1 MRKVLLLVTFIACS
15 YASFSQDPISVYKGP
30 RPAINLN
37 NVPEQA
43 IEKGRVIIKFKK
55 ELASLLKAVPQ
66 KGTDGFIRFNIAAVD
81 ALNVQFKVDKSFR
94 SFESILSN
102 TAQDNR
108 HKAWGFDR
116 WYELNVPANIDIKR
130 MVAAYSRLSNYIEV
144 VEPVYAVT
152 RHRAVTDL
160 KKGAIENPKNYV
172 FNYTPNDPRFTDQW
186 HYSNT
191 GQAGGTA
198 GKDINLPQAW
208 DLEKGQPGVIVAV
221 IDQGIDY
228 THPDIAA
235 NMWPGIG
242 YNFVNNTN
250 VVEPGNHGTHTA
262 GTVAAVTNNNVG
274 VSGVAGGDGTAGSG
288 ARLMSLEVFGP
299 SANASNF
306 GAPFIW
312 AADNGAMIAQNSWSY
327 TNPNVYQ
334 QFVLDGIDYFI
345 KNGGGTVL
353 KGGVV
358 IFSAG
363 NSASEELY
371 YPAAYEKVLS
381 VAATNNRD
389 VLADYSNFGTWVD
402 ISAPGGQQAF
412 AGDPGGVLST
422 VTVAGGSYA
431 YYEGTSMACP
441 HVSGVAA
448 LIASHAPG
456 RFSGDD
462 IRSILMATVDNHYP
476 NNLSTYAGKMGAG
489 RLNAFKALQKVEEL
503 IALPPVEP
511 VTALTSSLSC
521 PNVQL
526 NWTRNAAN
534 NDVLIAYSSDANFGI
549 PTGNYVA
556 GDKIAGGGTVV
567 FKGNAVSF
575 SQSIPKD
582 SASVTYKVWSV
593 TAGNAY
599 SAGVTTNVKTPFS
612 LVTFSGNIVGT
623 TAVLNWT
630 KKCPNTDVI
639 IATNSAR
646 TFGKPSGVL
655 NAGSTLPGGGTIIY
669 KGPLLTYTHTNPIN
683 GTNYYRMWTVSSS
696 NDYSDVFKD
705 LTLCLGSVNS
715 PVVQGFESATFPA
728 GGWEVLNPDALSI
741 TWERTTLA
749 AKTGVAS
756 ATMRFYDYSKA
767 NQVDFLISPGINSQN
782 ADSVIVSFDLAYR
795 YYDATSYTDSLEL
808 LVSTDCGSTY
818 KSVWIRGGTSLAT
831 VPGAYTDSYVPI
843 AAHWAN
849 KRFDIKPLIGN
860 ASQFKVAFR
869 AVNMYGQNLYLDNI
883 NIYTVENGQR
893 DATVTQILNPTGK
906 LCVRNFTPRVQIRNQ
921 GKDTLK
927 TVKVMYRFGAG
938 ALDSVT
944 YNGSLPIG
952 GTALVDLKA
961 VSLSAGG
968 SLQFVVYTKEPN
980 GQADQVPSNDTA
992 KQNLTIFDPLP
1003 DPIREGF
1010 ESASFPPN
1018 NWFVASSGSAYTWE
1032 RTVRASKE
1040 KTASAWI
1047 RNYRFNS
1054 AGKRDDL
1061 YSPVVQITAPD
1072 SVYLKFDLSSA
1083 TGRFPGS
1090 TGVPMDTLEVLMTT
1104 DCGTTFRSVY
1114 KKWGEDLSTVDKNF
1128 PSVYPASD
1136 TVGFVPNSPAQWRT
1150 EWLDVTKFVSANAK
1164 FQFVFRST
1172 SNKGS
1177 NLFLDNIE
1185 ISTVTLPA
1193 KLKQAGFL
1201 IAPNPF
1207 DGFFMVR
1214 HVIPP
1219 ANLRAIRVM
1228 NSTGQVVAARSYN
1241 GNAGSNIT
1249 IDMSRYASGLYNV
1262 ELIYSDK
1269 SIRQTI
1275 IKRK

>member
-15 YASFSQDPISVYKGP
+15 YASFSQDPVSVLKGS
-30 RPAINLN
+30 RPAINLD

-43 IEKGRVIIKFKK
+43 IEKGRIIIKFKK
-55 ELASLLKAVPQ
+55 EIAAVLKAVPQ
-66 KGTDGFIRFNIAAVD
+66 KGADGFIRFNIAAVD

-94 SFESILSN
+94 SFESILSAS
-102 TAQDNR
+102 TFDER
-108 HKAWGFDR
+108 HKLWGFDR
-116 WYELNVPANIDIKR
+116 WYELNVPATVDIKR
-130 MVAAYSRLSNYIEV
+130 MIAAYSRLSNYIEV
-144 VEPVYAVT
+144 VEPFYTVT
-152 RHRAVTDL
+152 RHRAVTDF
-160 KKGAIENPKNYV
+160 KKPVSGLPKN
-172 FNYTPNDPRFTDQW
+172 FGLNFTPNDPRFTEQW
-186 HYSNT
+186 HYSNS

-198 GKDINLPQAW
+198 GKDISLPQAW
-208 DLEKGQPGVIVAV
+208 DLEKGKPGVIVAV
-221 IDQGIDY
+221 IDEGIDY

-235 NMWPGIG
+235 NMWSGIG

-250 VVEPGNHGTHTA
+250 VIEPGDHGTHTS
-262 GTVAAVTNNNVG
+262 GTVAAVSNNNVG

-288 ARLMSLEVFGP
+288 ARLMSCEVFGP
-299 SANASNF
+299 SSSASNF

-345 KNGGGTVL
+345 NNGGGSVL
-353 KGGVV
+353 KGGIV

-363 NSASEELY
+363 NSNSEAAY
-371 YPAAYEKVLS
+371 YPAFYEKVLS

-389 VLADYSNFGTWVD
+389 VRASYSNYGTWVD

-412 AGDPGGVLST
+412 AGDPAGVLST
-422 VTVAGGSYA
+422 VAGGLYDF
-431 YYEGTSMACP
+431 YQGTSMACP

-448 LIASHAPG
+448 LLASRAPG

-476 NNLSTYAGKMGAG
+476 SNLSTLAGKLGAG

-503 IALPPVEP
+503 IALPAVDP
-511 VTALTSSLSC
+511 VTGLSSTLAC
-521 PNVQL
+521 PNIQL
-526 NWTRNAAN
+526 NWTKNVAN
-534 NDVLIAYSSDANFGI
+534 NDVLIAYSTNANFGV
-549 PTGNYVA
+549 PSGNYNV
-556 GDKIAGGGTVV
+556 GDVIPGGGVVV
-567 FKGNAVSF
+567 FKGNANSF
-575 SQSIPKD
+575 SQAVPKD
-582 SASVTYKVWSV
+582 SASLTYKVWSV
-593 TAGNAY
+593 TGANVY
-599 SAGVTTNVKTPFS
+599 SAGLVTNIKSPFS
-612 LVTFSGNIVGT
+612 LVTFTGNAVGAT
-623 TAVLNWT
+623 VVLNWT

-639 IATNSAR
+639 IASNTTS
-646 TFGKPSGVL
+646 TFGIPSGSLSV
-655 NAGSTLPGGGTIIY
+655 GSPLPGGGTIIY
-669 KGPLLTYTHTNPIN
+669 KGPLLTATHSSPVN
-683 GTNYYRMWTVSSS
+683 GTNYYRMWTVGAG
-696 NDYSDVFKD
+696 DAYSEVFKD
-705 LTLCLGSVNS
+705 LTVCFGSIPG
-715 PVVQGFESATFPA
+715 PVTEGFESATFPPS
-728 GGWEVLNPDALSI
+728 GWQLVNPNSGSL
-741 TWERTTLA
+741 TWERTTSA
-749 AKTGVAS
+749 AKSGVAS
-756 ATMRFYDYSKA
+756 ARIRFYDYTTA
-767 NQVDFLISPGINSQN
+767 GQVDYLLSPAVTATN
-782 ADSVIVSFDLAYR
+782 ADSVIVSFDLAYKL
-795 YYDATSYTDSLEL
+795 YSTNPSFADSLEV
-808 LVSTDCGSTY
+808 LVSTDCGTTFQ
-818 KSVWIRGGTSLAT
+818 SVWKRGGSGLAT
-831 VPGAYTDSYVPI
+831 VGGTVTSSYVP
-843 AAHWAN
+843 AAADWAN
-849 KRFDIKPLIGN
+849 RRFDVKPLIGN
-860 ASQFKVAFR
+860 ASSFLIGFKSTNLF
-869 AVNMYGQNLYLDNI
+869 GQNLYLDNI
-883 NIYTVENGQR
+883 NIYTVENGRR
-893 DATVTQILNPTGK
+893 DATVSQIVNPTGK
-906 LCVRNFTPRVQIRNQ
+906 LCVRNFTPRVQIRNL

-938 ALDSVT
+938 ALDSVI

-952 GTALVDLKA
+952 SSALVDLKA
-961 VSLSAGG
+961 ISLSAGG

-980 GQADQVPSNDTA
+980 GQSDQAPINDTA

-1003 DPIREGF
+1003 DPIKEGF
-1010 ESASFPPN
+1010 ESTTFPPS
-1018 NWFVASSGSAYTWE
+1018 NWFVASSGSTYTWE
-1032 RTVRASKE
+1032 RNVRASNE

-1061 YSPVVQITAPD
+1061 YSPVVQVTNPD

-1090 TGVPMDTLEVLMTT
+1090 TGVPLDTLEVLLTT

-1128 PSVYPASD
+1128 PYIYPASD
-1136 TVGFVPNSPAQWRT
+1136 TVGFVPNSANQWRT
-1150 EWLDVTKFVSANAK
+1150 EWLDVTKFVAANAK
-1164 FQFVFRST
+1164 FQFIFRST
-1172 SNKGS
+1172 SNKGN

-1207 DGFFMVR
+1207 EGFFVVR

-1219 ANLRAIRVM
+1219 TNLRAIRVM
-1228 NSTGQVVAARSYN
+1228 NSTGQMVAARSYN

-1249 IDMSRYASGLYNV
+1249 IDMSRYANGLYNV